1 MKKTI
6 FVLAAAVLL
15 LSLTACGSIGS
26 IADSS
31 SEETGTDSVSAGDP
45 AENSLD
51 SAESYDCSDSAD
63 SVIESTVSS
72 EGSQIVS
79 ENASHEKP
87 VVPFNDQG
95 GELMDAG
102 VLVLND
108 GRAFNLYGGGFEEGR
123 NYAETLNQIKK
134 RVGDN
139 INVFSMVVP
148 TEVSFYL
155 PEKYADYSGSEW
167 DNIEYIN
174 ENLDGI
180 IPVDAYTALSRH
192 VDEEIYFRTDF
203 HWQQL
208 GAYYAAEEFAKEAL
222 VPFAPLSDYETAAID
237 GYVGTMYG
245 KSGEKPLIGDNPET
259 LTYYKPRNKYSVE
272 HYMQDLENE
281 GYYSDADMDG
291 LFLRSLD
298 DPPVKY
304 WYWVFLG
311 GDFDAYHI
319 KTNVGNGR
327 KLMLVKDSFG
337 NPFLP
342 CLTNSFEE
350 IWAVDMRG
358 PTKSISQFVKD
369 NGLTDVLFCVNS
381 FSATGYEQEY
391 LMNII

>member
-1 MKKTI
+1 MKKTVS
-6 FVLAAAVLL
+6 VLAAALL
-15 LSLTACGSIGS
+15 LSLTACN
-26 IADSS
+26 ADLTDSS
-31 SEETGTDSVSAGDP
+31 GEAGLDPVSVDGSAENKSDSSDIAGAPESTDSAPESASDG
-45 AENSLD
+45 
-51 SAESYDCSDSAD
+51 ESSQTAP
-63 SVIESTVSS
+63 ESTVR
-72 EGSQIVS
+72 
-79 ENASHEKP
+79 EKP
-87 VVPFNDQG
+87 NITPNVQG
-95 GELMDAG
+95 GEIYESG
-102 VLVLND
+102 VLVLNN
-108 GRAFNLYGGGFEEGR
+108 GRAFNLYGGGYEEGR
-123 NYAETLNQIKK
+123 SYAESLNQLKK
-134 RVGDN
+134 LVGDN
-139 INVFSMVVP
+139 VNVFSMVVP

-155 PEKYADYSGSEW
+155 PDKYADYSGSEW

-174 ENLDGI
+174 DYLDGI

-245 KSGEKPLIGDNPET
+245 KSGENPLVGDNPDV

-272 HYMQDLENE
+272 RFDHSFEYE
-281 GYYSDADMDG
+281 GWYSDEDLDG

-304 WYWVFLG
+304 WYWIFLG

-319 KTNVGNGR
+319 KTDVGNGR
-327 KLMLVKDSFG
+327 KLILVKDSFG

-358 PTKSISQFVKD
+358 CKKSISQFVKD
-369 NGLTDVLFCVNS
+369 NGLTDVLFCINS
-381 FSATGYEQEY
+381 FTAADYEQEN
-391 LMNII
+391 LINII